1 MIKDLTKSLIEA
13 SKKILEGPIQ
23 VKVDDRDYVM
33 NVGQMALVQYILKK
47 TKKKVYF
54 DGLSMVADKDDSTIH
69 MLNPKRDKVGD
80 LVKIAKKKA

>member
-47 TKKKVYF
+47 TKKK
-54 DGLSMVADKDDSTIH
+54 A
-69 MLNPKRDKVGD
+69 
-80 LVKIAKKKA
+80 